1 MYTALSLCVVVAA
14 IAGGYGA
21 WAVAAL
27 DAGTSPWVVASGVLV
42 AWYGVPVV
50 AVAAWMVVAHR
61 FGSPVPPECR
71 LRGRD
76 WVALYLN
83 EVRSVSA
90 VWPRMILYRWLLRDP
105 PAAPAAVP
113 VLLLHGVLCN
123 AGVWCG
129 VARRLAQAGVAPVY
143 TLSYG
148 PPLASIDAFADQ
160 LAAKV
165 DAIRAATG
173 AREVALVGHS
183 MGGLV
188 GRAYLRRYGGAAVR
202 VLVTLGTPH
211 HGSVHARSFPG
222 TCLAQMRPGS
232 AWLAALNAD
241 EGAAPP
247 CPIVSLWSWN
257 DTMVAP
263 QLSSRLAGATEVTF
277 RAVGHNALL
286 DDAAVGAA
294 LLRALAEAGV
304 PVRAGTAVAAASPP
318 GA

>member
-14 IAGGYGA
+14 IACGYAAWALHALGA
-21 WAVAAL
+21 GLTPWAVAFGA
-27 DAGTSPWVVASGVLV
+27 LV
-42 AWYGVPVV
+42 AWYGVPVA
-50 AVAAWMVVAHR
+50 AVAFWMVVARR
-61 FGSPVPPECR
+61 FGSPVPPDCR

-76 WVALYLN
+76 WGALYWN
-83 EVRSVSA
+83 EMRSLSG
-90 VWPRMILYRWLLRDP
+90 VWPRMILHRWLLRDP
-105 PAAPAAVP
+105 APAPAEVP

-129 VARRLAQAGVAPVY
+129 TAQRLAQAGVPAVY

-148 PPLASIDAFADQ
+148 PPLASIETFAEQ
-160 LAAKV
+160 LAAKI

-173 AREVALVGHS
+173 ARQVALVGHS

-188 GRAYLRRYGGAAVR
+188 ARAYLRRYGGSGVR

-222 TCLAQMRPGS
+222 ACLGQMRPGS
-232 AWLAALNAD
+232 DWLAALNAD
-241 EGAAPP
+241 EGVPPP
-247 CPIVSLWSWN
+247 CPIVSLWSWH

-263 QLSSRLAGATEVTF
+263 QLSSRLAGAAEVTF
-277 RAVGHNALL
+277 KGIGHNALL
-286 DDAAVGAA
+286 DDPAVSAA
-294 LLRALAEAGV
+294 LLRALAAAGV
-304 PVRAGTAVAAASPP
+304 PARADAAIAAASRP